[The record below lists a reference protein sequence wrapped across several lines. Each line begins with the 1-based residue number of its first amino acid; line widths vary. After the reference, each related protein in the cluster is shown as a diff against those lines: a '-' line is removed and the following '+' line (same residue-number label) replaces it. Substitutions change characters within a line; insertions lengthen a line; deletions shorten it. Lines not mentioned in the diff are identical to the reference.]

1 MTTTLRTMLLVTAAI
16 ATAICAVPVVYA
28 DEEESDSRYLQ
39 TNLVSDLPGVAAVTD
54 PNLKNPWGIAF
65 IPGSPFW
72 ISDNGTGLST
82 LYDAKG
88 DIVPLVVQIPP
99 PKGSPTSV
107 TATPTGIVWNPTQS
121 FKVGS
126 STFAGLFIFATE
138 DGTISAWNPNV
149 DGTHAILEVDN
160 SQSGAVYKGLA
171 LAPNPKGVFLFA
183 TNFHAGSIDVFD
195 ATFKQVQAVGGFI
208 DRHIPPGYAPFGI
221 ALIDGDLFVTYAL
234 QNAEKHDDVAGEGH
248 GFVDVFDTDGHLL
261 RRFATRGQLNSPWG
275 VTRAP
280 YDFGTFSADVLIGNF
295 GDGRITAFSSHGE
308 PRGQLRDRRGRV
320 ISINGLWGLKFGGAS
335 LSDPDVLYFTAGLND
350 EADGLFGSIQT
361 LRRDGN

>member
-1 MTTTLRTMLLVTAAI
+1 MTTQTRALLLLTAAI
-16 ATAICAVPVVYA
+16 ATLTCAPSVVYA
-28 DEEESDSRYLQ
+28 DDDDGGYLQ
-39 TNLVSDLPGVAAVTD
+39 TNLVSNLPGVARVTD
-54 PNLKNPWGIAF
+54 PNLKNPWGVAF

-72 ISDNGTGLST
+72 ISDNGTGVSS
-82 LYDAKG
+82 LYSGKG

-99 PKGSPTSV
+99 PKDSPSSV
-107 TATPTGIVWNPTQS
+107 TATPTGIVWNPTQG
-121 FKVGS
+121 FKVGT
-126 STFAGLFIFATE
+126 STFPGIFIFATE

-160 SQSGAVYKGLA
+160 AQAGAVYKGLA
-171 LAPNPKGVFLFA
+171 LAPNARGVFLFA

-195 ATFKQVQAVGGFI
+195 TTFKQVHAAGGFS

-221 ALIDGDLFVTYAL
+221 ALVDGDLFVTYAL

-261 RRFATRGQLNSPWG
+261 RRFAIRGPLNSPWG

-280 YDFGTFSADVLIGNF
+280 YDFGKFSADVLIGNF

-308 PRGQLRDRRGRV
+308 PRGQLRDRRGHM
-320 ISINGLWGLKFGGAS
+320 IAINGLWGLKFGGAAV
-335 LSDPDVLYFTAGLND
+335 SDPDVLYFTAGLHD
-350 EADGLFGSIQT
+350 EADGLFGSIEAV
-361 LRRDGN
+361 RSDEDR